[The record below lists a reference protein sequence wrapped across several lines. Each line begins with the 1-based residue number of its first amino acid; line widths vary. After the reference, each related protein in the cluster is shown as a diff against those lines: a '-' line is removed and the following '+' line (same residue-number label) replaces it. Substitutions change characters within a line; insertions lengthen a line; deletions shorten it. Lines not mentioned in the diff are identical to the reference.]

1 MILENGLRSEESR
14 KKMSDP
20 EPILREPIPVIPR
33 AAAPQPRAAS
43 GSPLSMGSSPRQ
55 PLPASQANP
64 GRITSPPAP
73 AANRA
78 LPGATAVDDSSGL
91 QKAMNAVRMAMPV
104 VQKLLPLIDGSIG
117 AAVANFLAPR
127 PHPPQIA
134 APKVDLVPI
143 QQGLTELQAQQHSLR
158 EQVMEQN
165 TSIKRVEDQLQH
177 VREATDRNTLEQQEL
192 LEDLKAFSGKVK
204 IVAFVGLALLAGGLV
219 LETLMFF
226 HLQRV
231 LP

>member
-1 MILENGLRSEESR
+1 
-14 KKMSDP
+14 MSDP

-33 AAAPQPRAAS
+33 AAAPQPRTTA
-43 GSPLSMGSSPRQ
+43 GSPLSMGLSPRQ

-64 GRITSPPAP
+64 GRITSPSAP
-73 AANRA
+73 GRA
-78 LPGATAVDDSSGL
+78 LPSSTSSSDDSSGM
-91 QKAMNAVRMAMPV
+91 QKAMNAVRTVMPI
-104 VQKLLPLIDGSIG
+104 VQKLLPLLDGSIG
-117 AAVANFLAPR
+117 AAVAGFLAPR
-127 PHPPQIA
+127 PHPQAP

-158 EQVMEQN
+158 EQVIEQN

-204 IVAFVGLALLAGGLV
+204 IIAVVGISLLAAGFI
-219 LETLMFF
+219 LEMLMFF